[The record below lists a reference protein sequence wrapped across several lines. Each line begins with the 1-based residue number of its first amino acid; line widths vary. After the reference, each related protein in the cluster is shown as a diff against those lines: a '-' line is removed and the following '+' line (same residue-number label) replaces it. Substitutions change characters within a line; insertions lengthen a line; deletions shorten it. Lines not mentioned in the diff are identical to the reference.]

1 MSWNG
6 LLLVLVLCFATAA
19 APAARTPP
27 QARDTIRSF
36 HGERH
41 GCIKGAHPRGV
52 LRAKVI
58 LAANVMEIR
67 SFAAL
72 KKSSGGFARR
82 QSSRRFCRIKKE
94 DRHAQKNLLA
104 SAGLD
109 RLRAARMAGAGAR
122 STTAKSG

>member
-6 LLLVLVLCFATAA
+6 LPLLLVLCFATAA

-27 QARDTIRSF
+27 RARDTIRSF
-36 HGERH
+36 HGECH

-58 LAANVMEIR
+58 FAANVIPWNELR
-67 SFAAL
+67 GVNRT
-72 KKSSGGFARR
+72 SGAFARK

-104 SAGLD
+104 SASLD